1 MNTTETS
8 TSEDRTLAVIAHLA
22 PLIGYTVGF
31 GQILIPLG
39 IYLWKGKE
47 SEYVREHALESL
59 NFQISMTIYLFAAAM
74 LMFVL
79 IGFVLLP
86 VLAIVALVVMIL
98 ATIKAAN
105 GEMYHYPITI
115 RLVK

>member
-1 MNTTETS
+1 MNSYETS

-22 PLIGYTVGF
+22 PLIGYTIGF
-31 GQILIPLG
+31 GQILIPLA

-47 SEYVREHALESL
+47 SEYVRQHALESL
-59 NFQISMTIYLFAAAM
+59 NFQISMTIYLFVAAA

-86 VLAIVALVVMIL
+86 ILGVIALVVMIL

-105 GEMYHYPITI
+105 GESYEYPMTI